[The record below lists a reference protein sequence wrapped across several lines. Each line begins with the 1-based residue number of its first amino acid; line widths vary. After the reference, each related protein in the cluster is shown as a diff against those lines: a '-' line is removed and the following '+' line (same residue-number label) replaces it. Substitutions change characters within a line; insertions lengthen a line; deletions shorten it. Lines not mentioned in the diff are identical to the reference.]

1 MPTDRCRV
9 DDDSEEPTV
18 VEVELHLVGER
29 VELLEILGEEAL
41 LADRFE
47 AGGVSVSSTTASAS
61 LIGRPPSACDHWSIP
76 QSYARR
82 RSMVA
87 S

>member
-1 MPTDRCRV
+1 MPGRRRF
-9 DDDSEEPTV
+9 EEPTV

-47 AGGVSVSSTTASAS
+47 AGGGLRLLDDRFGVAHRSPSV
-61 LIGRPPSACDHWSIP
+61 R
-76 QSYARR
+76 
-82 RSMVA
+82 V
-87 S
+87 